1 MTAPLSDDAGRVYQ
15 YLAEY
20 ISAKN
25 YPPTITQIAV
35 ALRIHDARATSA
47 LKALDQGG
55 KIRFLPTKRRAAIR
69 LVALPTQY
77 VNNRVVTE
85 TATIKSVS
93 PKPGQI
99 ICVQCRD
106 PVCEKS
112 KWYCDLHLR
121 LNREAAKR
129 CSDKKR
135 KAGICLWCDLPAG
148 PVSHV
153 RCESHRKKHLEAKA
167 RSRKRALAKR

>member
-25 YPPTITQIAV
+25 YPPTITQIVV
-35 ALRIHDARATSA
+35 ALRTSRARVTSA
-47 LKALDQGG
+47 LKVLDQAG
-55 KIRFLPTKRRAAIR
+55 KIRFLPGRGQSRAAIR
-69 LVALPTQY
+69 LAALPTQY
-77 VNNRVVTE
+77 VSNRVVTE
-85 TATIKSVS
+85 TASIKSAS

-99 ICVQCRD
+99 ICMQCRD

-121 LNREAAKR
+121 LNREATKR
-129 CSDKKR
+129 SLDKKR
-135 KAGICLWCDLPAG
+135 NAGICLRCDVPAG

-153 RCESHRKKHLEAKA
+153 LCESHRKKQLEAK
-167 RSRKRALAKR
+167 RSSD